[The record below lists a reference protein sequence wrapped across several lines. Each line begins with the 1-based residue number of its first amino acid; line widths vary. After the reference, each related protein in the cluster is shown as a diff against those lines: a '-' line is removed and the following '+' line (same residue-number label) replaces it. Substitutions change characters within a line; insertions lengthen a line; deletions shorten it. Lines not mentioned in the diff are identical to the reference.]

1 MTSNTHKQKKYPVPL
16 QSDYRTWPLQEKE
29 KHFLFH
35 EGNYFSHFFLALS
48 ISLYESVYGC
58 DTTVCVFSFLY
69 ALFSVLMN
77 GEKKVDYIV
86 RSLISRLSS
95 LPRFH
100 RSSFIFP
107 NIRMNKASCLGT
119 ANGAI
124 YEVELEY
131 CPWDVYGFNS
141 PLALLGHDKRSSWSR
156 QVYIQ
161 DTDDECNF
169 FLYCSFCVLFP
180 FILPRFF
187 SSNLL
192 LTKHPRHKVLSTV
205 CECVWHSFR
214 LRNKGGLTWRVE
226 FDWDLIAV
234 TH

>member
-1 MTSNTHKQKKYPVPL
+1 MRLLIFVCLIYRAYEWRKKRWTTSSDPL
-16 QSDYRTWPLQEKE
+16 
-29 KHFLFH
+29 
-35 EGNYFSHFFLALS
+35 SHAFRLS
-48 ISLYESVYGC
+48 L
-58 DTTVCVFSFLY
+58 DF
-69 ALFSVLMN
+69 
-77 GEKKVDYIV
+77 IV
-86 RSLISRLSS
+86 RLSFSR
-95 LPRFH
+95 
-100 RSSFIFP
+100 IFEWT
-107 NIRMNKASCLGT
+107 RRHVWGA

-156 QVYIQ
+156 QVR
-161 DTDDECNF
+161 TRHWKGNRGEKKMMNAPF

-205 CECVWHSFR
+205 CDIHSVCVIR
-214 LRNKGGLTWRVE
+214 EV
-226 FDWDLIAV
+226 
-234 TH
+234 